1 MGFKIS
7 TYLLVVSWLSIASAS
22 AQDNSAGSYF
32 SPVPYVD
39 LALGMGIHKLDR
51 SGSDSVD
58 GDEDSDED
66 SDEKYSEEDQ
76 GAVSRLIKLGL
87 GVQWFPFLSTQVGIW
102 SWNSEAQSKRMP
114 DEDSDYNRVGLFDG
128 LSSSMEVALQWP
140 VDNPGSELSAGPYY
154 RHGRHCWSAVLTGLL
169 RPWSKEGCSNLSSI
183 GYTFPLHTEE
193 TSAVYVEFTRTDF
206 DDLSSNSLQ
215 FGAKLAF

>member
-1 MGFKIS
+1 MGVFMGFKIR
-7 TYLLVVSWLSIASAS
+7 TYLLVASWLSIASAS

-32 SPVPYVD
+32 SPIPYVD

-51 SGSDSVD
+51 SDSSSV
-58 GDEDSDED
+58 D
-66 SDEKYSEEDQ
+66 SDEKYSVEDQ

-87 GVQWFPFLSTQVGIW
+87 GVQWFPSLSTQVGIW
-102 SWNSEAQSKRMP
+102 TWNSSEQSKRVP
-114 DEDSDYNRVGLFDG
+114 DENSDDNRVGLFDG

-154 RHGRHCWSAVLTGLL
+154 RYGRHCWWAVLTGLL
-169 RPWSKEGCSNLSSI
+169 RPWSKEGCSNLNSI
-183 GYTFPLHTEE
+183 GYTFPLHSEE

>member
-1 MGFKIS
+1 MRFKIS
-7 TYLLVVSWLSIASAS
+7 TFMLVVYLSAIASAG
-22 AQDNSAGSYF
+22 AGEISAGSYF

-39 LALGMGIHKLDR
+39 LALGVGIHKLDR
-51 SGSDSVD
+51 SDSR
-58 GDEDSDED
+58 
-66 SDEKYSEEDQ
+66 SENNEEEEQ

-102 SWNSEAQSKRMP
+102 TWNSDQQSKRMP
-114 DEDSDYNRVGLFDG
+114 EDDAEYHRGGLFDG
-128 LSSSMEVALQWP
+128 ISSSMEIALQWP
-140 VDNPGSELSAGPYY
+140 VDNPGSKLTAGPYY
-154 RHGRHCWSAVLTGLL
+154 RYGRHCWSAVLTGLL
-169 RPWSKEGCSNLSSI
+169 RPWSKEGCSNLNSM
-183 GYTFPLHTEE
+183 GYTFPLHSEE

>member
-1 MGFKIS
+1 MKFKIS
-7 TYLLVVSWLSIASAS
+7 TFMLVVYLSAIASAS
-22 AQDNSAGSYF
+22 AGANAGAEKISARSYF

-51 SGSDSVD
+51 SDNSS
-58 GDEDSDED
+58 ENYE
-66 SDEKYSEEDQ
+66 EEDQ

-102 SWNSEAQSKRMP
+102 TWNSDQQSKRMP
-114 DEDSDYNRVGLFDG
+114 EDDAEYQRVGLFDG
-128 LSSSMEVALQWP
+128 VSSSMEIALQWP
-140 VDNPGSELSAGPYY
+140 VDNPGSKLTAGPYY
-154 RHGRHCWSAVLTGLL
+154 RYGRHCWSAVLTGLL
-169 RPWSKEGCSNLSSI
+169 RPWSKEGCSNLNSM
-183 GYTFPLHTEE
+183 GYTFPLHSEE

>member
-7 TYLLVVSWLSIASAS
+7 TYLLVVSWLSITSAS
-22 AQDNSAGSYF
+22 ALGSSAGTYF

-39 LALGMGIHKLDR
+39 LALGVGIHKLDR
-51 SGSDSVD
+51 PGSSSV
-58 GDEDSDED
+58 D
-66 SDEKYSEEDQ
+66 SDEKYREEDQ

-87 GVQWFPFLSTQVGIW
+87 GVQWFPFLSTRVGIW
-102 SWNSEAQSKRMP
+102 TWNSDEQSKRMP

-128 LSSSMEVALQWP
+128 ISSSMEIALQWP

-183 GYTFPLHTEE
+183 GYSFPLHSEE